1 MRIEEA
7 ISIVQPKSIANCVK
21 VLRYC
26 GVEPYMVA
34 GRDDWLEIE
43 ACGGSIYGGRLRFS
57 PEEISIHPNCSPR
70 IQRLMERLREEVW
83 NRNAGW

>member
-7 ISIVQPKSIANCVK
+7 ISIVQPKDIANCVK

-26 GVEPYMVA
+26 GVEPYMIV

-43 ACGGSIYGGRLRFS
+43 ACGGSTYGDRLRFS
-57 PEEISIHPNCSPR
+57 PEKIAAHPNCSPR
-70 IQRLMERLREEVW
+70 IRRLMKRLTEEVW
-83 NRNAGW
+83 NRDAWW